1 MDAHRRPDGIPRD
14 RTLINRAL
22 DGQLPFPQRS
32 FGNRDNLAGV
42 VMRLLDEH
50 ENFVRLA
57 PCRLSG
63 STPGS
68 AVIVLSDRRTRL
80 ADLDAGY
87 RHSGTVTVGHGELRD
102 VVVHNDRRL
111 GILDT
116 ADVELVTASSTIL
129 ARGLLRRQAEAVRSD
144 LEFLSGRHGRERRS
158 ETRDREDP
166 GRELVRTGFAVD
178 IVGYSGR
185 PASQRK
191 DLQERLEAIFIRTMG
206 ELDVDIAATDRQ
218 GTGDGMNV
226 FLPQALELHTA
237 LPRLLHAWRDH
248 LARDNRRHA
257 DRMRLRMA
265 VALGP
270 VGITVLGY
278 SGPTVIEVNRMLDSA
293 PLRRAVREHPR
304 ADLAV
309 LVSDL
314 LHRYTVG
321 EGHPGLDPFEFT
333 SCDVANKGFTAG
345 AWLWIAK

>member
-1 MDAHRRPDGIPRD
+1 MDTHRPPDAIPRD

-22 DGQLPFPQRS
+22 DEQLLFPQRA
-32 FGNRDNLAGV
+32 FGNKDNLAGV
-42 VMRLLDEH
+42 AMRLLDEH

-116 ADVELVTASSTIL
+116 ADVELVSASSTIL

-144 LEFLSGRHGRERRS
+144 LEFLSGRRGRERRPGA
-158 ETRDREDP
+158 RDREDP
-166 GRELVRTGFAVD
+166 GRELVRMGFAVD

-185 PASQRK
+185 SAPKRK
-191 DLQERLEAIFIRTMG
+191 ELQERLEAIFVRTMD
-206 ELDVDIAATDRQ
+206 ELDVDVAATDRQ

-248 LARDNRRHA
+248 LARDNRRHD
-257 DRMRLRMA
+257 DRMRVRMA
-265 VALGP
+265 VVLGP
-270 VGITVLGY
+270 VGIAVLGY
-278 SGPTVIEVNRMLDSA
+278 SGSSIVEVNRMLDSEA
-293 PLRRAVREHPR
+293 LRRAVREHPR

-314 LHRYTVG
+314 LHRYTVR
-321 EGHPGLDPFEFT
+321 EGHPELDPFEFT
-333 SCDVANKGFTAG
+333 SCDVANKGFAAD
-345 AWLWIAK
+345 AWLWIAR